1 MDFFSGNI
9 NTLEKALNYS
19 SLQHKVTAQNIANV
33 DVPNYK
39 GKKVSFKQMLHEE
52 SGKSISA
59 LRSDP
64 RHYQFNAKSESAS
77 IITNKNQQYNHNGNN
92 VDMDKEMA
100 DLATNQIYYNALID
114 RLNGKF
120 SSLSDV
126 IRGGR

>member
-19 SLQHKVTAQNIANV
+19 SLKHKVTAENIANV

-39 GKKVSFKQMLHEE
+39 GKDVSFKQMLREE
-52 SGKSISA
+52 SGKSINA
-59 LRSDP
+59 YRSDP
-64 RHYQFNAKSESAS
+64 RHYQITAKPGKSS
-77 IITNKNQQYNHNGNN
+77 IITNKNLQYNHNGNN

-100 DLATNQIYYNALID
+100 NLATNQIYYNALID
-114 RLNGKF
+114 RLNSKF
-120 SSLSDV
+120 SSLSNV